1 MICCQICYEPYDQ
14 SIRRPYS
21 MSSCPHTYCLK
32 CLEQIK
38 NNRCPECGIRSK
50 GKNLNMA
57 LLQLIPESEYD
68 KLKAE
73 SLKAFIHLNEAKQDL
88 KQNRLEKIS
97 IHETKLESIKQVI
110 SDETEKIIDILKEN
124 KNNMINEC
132 DQMLDEIKNQLS
144 SIKYEDKESLQ
155 VGLTK
160 VKIEKNELNENEM
173 KSLNNKIIE
182 INNELNKLSDSIKNY
197 ENNSE
202 FVLNKI
208 SDESLLICELKTV
221 KKNYIFIFSILYY
234 YK

>member
-1 MICCQICYEPYDQ
+1 
-14 SIRRPYS
+14 
-21 MSSCPHTYCLK
+21 
-32 CLEQIK
+32 
-38 NNRCPECGIRSK
+38 
-50 GKNLNMA
+50 MA

>member
-1 MICCQICYEPYDQ
+1 M
-14 SIRRPYS
+14 
-21 MSSCPHTYCLK
+21 
-32 CLEQIK
+32 
-38 NNRCPECGIRSK
+38 
-50 GKNLNMA
+50 
-57 LLQLIPESEYD
+57 
-68 KLKAE
+68 
-73 SLKAFIHLNEAKQDL
+73 
-88 KQNRLEKIS
+88 
-97 IHETKLESIKQVI
+97 I

-208 SDESLLICELKTV
+208 SQDSLLICDLKTV
-221 KKNYIFIFSILYY
+221 
-234 YK
+234 

>member
-32 CLEQIK
+32 CLEQIT

-73 SLKAFIHLNEAKQDL
+73 SLKALIHLNEAKKYL
-88 KQNRLEKIS
+88 KQNRLEKLN

-110 SDETEKIIDILKEN
+110 SDETDKIINILKEK
-124 KNNMINEC
+124 KNNLINEC
-132 DQMLDEIKNQLS
+132 NQMLYRIKNHLTS
-144 SIKYEDKESLQ
+144 TKYEDKESLQ
-155 VGLTK
+155 IGLTK
-160 VKIEKNELNENEM
+160 VKIENNELNEDEM
-173 KSLNNKIIE
+173 KSLNNKITE
-182 INNELNKLSDSIKNY
+182 INNELNKLSESIRNY

-208 SDESLLICELKTV
+208 SQDSLLICDLKTV
-221 KKNYIFIFSILYY
+221 
-234 YK
+234 